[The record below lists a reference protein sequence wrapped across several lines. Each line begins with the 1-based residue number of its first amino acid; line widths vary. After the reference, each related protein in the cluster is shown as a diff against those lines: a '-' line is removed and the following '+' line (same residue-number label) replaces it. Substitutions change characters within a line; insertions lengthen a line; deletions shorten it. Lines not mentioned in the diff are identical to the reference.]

1 LKRLVFFMCALAF
14 LRFEAEAQVAPLW
27 SVPVGETRA
36 DLQPLLV
43 DEPVVMPDGGGYF
56 PGSSSG
62 LRASLYLAPD
72 GRRVRGQ
79 SYDGSYNDLLATT
92 AVRVLVGQDDV
103 STWKALQLRD
113 LHGTVLWTVRRVAT
127 AARFLAD
134 GDVIVLAD
142 QQLLRLSATD
152 GTPRWTRHLRDLHP
166 DAEDAYFEFA
176 AVDAQIDLVGSLSLP
191 PGQVSRSERWQLAF
205 DAEDGSTRWGRRGDP
220 DPASTEIEICPP
232 AADGDSVVS
241 VWRVRTAAGYAPEV
255 QRRRRSDGSLI
266 WSVGLDPDP
275 LAWSCDVA
283 LHGSRIYLAMNDV
296 EKVRV
301 VAFDPQDG
309 TQVWELVQQQVAEAR
324 LGVSAEGDLLLRVLE
339 SDGQGG
345 ALTRIAR
352 HGAAGGAMVWTVN
365 IHSRVVAWRFLAD
378 TLRLAW
384 VLEGVDSDQVRVESR
399 DLADGTLLASEAD
412 VVTGRWTLAHATGFV
427 GDAACYA
434 QAAADATVTLRC
446 LEGVSALERW
456 THLLPPPEAGDE
468 VASLWIGALAPGRL
482 GLRTGYRRIV
492 GGTQTVDY
500 RVSALEMA
508 TGALAWQRDHL
519 QVAAGWL
526 GSADGGAFLMHGTC
540 ASQPGCGGYQAL
552 LDRVS
557 GIDGSVLWSRAV
569 SRQPLAEHGG
579 RLFSLLPDILSPV
592 VAAQDV
598 VTGADAWV
606 TPLTPAF
613 INNVSGA
620 VSPSGWPAVK
630 YTSGIGATTRR
641 IEVRGFD
648 PLSGVQRWLTTPTIP
663 NLRTSGGML
672 VPMTGETFLATGSL
686 TPTTPGGIGSWL
698 AAIDANS
705 GQFRWEQVIA
715 IGRDSSRTVFFA
727 AAGPERVWLGQRRTS
742 SSGLERL
749 ALGGL
754 DPDSGQLGG
763 EHQFFSAFPNWIN
776 GVNKL
781 PAPRTV
787 LTDGSLLAEDWR
799 MVDGFQL
806 SVLQRWPAPGASG
819 DIVLELG
826 TPSPVLGLGPEA
838 FVELRI
844 ENRSGIP
851 VAGVH
856 VGFVPAW
863 SGQSGRVVDCHAQ
876 TGQVDCSL
884 AGEYSRPR
892 LDLGAGA
899 AASVRYAVTSPNYR
913 PAQSSDSGTVYFHI
927 DPPYDLGDDLGDNT
941 VEARIWLGG
950 SSNGFE

>member
-1 LKRLVFFMCALAF
+1 MKRLVFFLCALAF
-14 LRFEAEAQVAPLW
+14 LPFGAQAQVTPLW

-43 DEPVVMPDGGGYF
+43 DTPVVLPDGKGYF

-62 LRASLYLAPD
+62 LRASLTLAPD
-72 GRRVRGQ
+72 GQRIRGQ
-79 SYDGSYNDLLATT
+79 SYDGSYNDVLAST
-92 AVRVLVGQDDV
+92 ADRVLVGQDDA
-103 STWKALQLRD
+103 STWKAIQLRD

-127 AARFLAD
+127 AARFLAG

-142 QQLLRLSATD
+142 QQLLRLRAID

-166 DAEDAYFEFA
+166 DASYAYFEFA
-176 AVDAQIDLVGSLSLP
+176 AVDAQIDLVGSLSLQS
-191 PGQVSRSERWQLAF
+191 GQVPRSERWQFAF
-205 DAEDGSTRWGRRGDP
+205 DAEDGSMRWARRGDP

-241 VWRVRTAAGYAPEV
+241 VWRTRSAVGYAPEV

-266 WSVGLDPDP
+266 WSVRLDPNP

-283 LHGSRIYLAMNDV
+283 VHGARIYLAMNDV

-301 VAFDPQDG
+301 VAFDPHDG
-309 TQVWELVQQQVAEAR
+309 TQVWELLQQQVAEAR

-352 HGAAGGAMVWTVN
+352 HRAASGAMVWTVN

-434 QAAADATVTLRC
+434 QAAADATVVLRC
-446 LEGVSALERW
+446 LEGLSAHERW
-456 THLLPPPEAGDE
+456 KRVLPPPEAGDE

-482 GLRTGYRRIV
+482 GLRTGYRRTV
-492 GGTQTVDY
+492 SGTQIVDY

-508 TGALAWQRDHL
+508 TGALAWQREHL
-519 QVAAGWL
+519 LVAAGWL

-540 ASQPGCGGYQAL
+540 ASQPGCGGYQGL

-557 GIDGSVLWSRAV
+557 GIDGSVLWSRAM
-569 SRQPLAEHGG
+569 SRQPLAEQGG
-579 RLFSLLPDILSPV
+579 RLFTVLPDLLSPV

-606 TPLTPAF
+606 TPLTPVF
-613 INNVSGA
+613 ITNLSGA
-620 VSPSGWPAVK
+620 VSPSGWPVIK

-648 PLSGVQRWLTTPTIP
+648 PISGVQRWLTTPTIP
-663 NLRTSGGML
+663 NLRTSGGL
-672 VPMTGETFLATGSL
+672 LLPMSGETFLATGSL
-686 TPTTPGGIGSWL
+686 FSASANGSVAWL
-698 AAIDANS
+698 AAIDAGN
-705 GQFRWEQVIA
+705 GQLRWEQVTA
-715 IGRDSSRTVFFA
+715 AGRDSSRSVFFA
-727 AAGPERVWLGQRRTS
+727 AAASEQIWLGQRRVS
-742 SSGLERL
+742 GSGLERL

-776 GVNKL
+776 GVNNL
-781 PAPRTV
+781 PAPRT
-787 LTDGSLLAEDWR
+787 LLADGSLLAEDWR

-806 SVLQRWPAPGASG
+806 SVMQRWPAPGASG
-819 DIVLELG
+819 DIVLELA

-844 ENRSGIP
+844 DNRSGIP

-856 VGFVPAW
+856 VGFVSAW
-863 SGQSGRVVDCHAQ
+863 SGQSGRVVDCSAQ

-892 LDLGAGA
+892 LDLGPGA
-899 AASVRYAVTSPNYR
+899 VARVRYAVTSPNYR
-913 PAQSSDSGTVYFHI
+913 PAESSDSGTVYFHI
-927 DPPYDLGDDLGDNT
+927 DPPYDVGDDLGDNT